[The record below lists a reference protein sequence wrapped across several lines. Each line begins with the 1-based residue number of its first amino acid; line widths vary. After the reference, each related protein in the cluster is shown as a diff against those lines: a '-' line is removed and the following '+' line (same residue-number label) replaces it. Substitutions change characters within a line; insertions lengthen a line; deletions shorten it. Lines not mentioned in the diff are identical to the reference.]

1 MLPAASQPVFA
12 RRLPSD
18 AEVKALEQ
26 RLNYNFNNT
35 WGLKLALVHPSYGEL
50 NNARL
55 TWLGDAVLGAAVSDL
70 LYQALPDATIAGLH
84 DHRMAIVRRK
94 ACAAAAR
101 KLGLDRL
108 LVVGKGYEGA
118 EPTMAMLAGERC
130 RRHCFEAVWGAIYED
145 AGFQLGPMK
154 KVYAAL
160 FPLGLLPPA
169 QLA

>member
-1 MLPAASQPVFA
+1 M
-12 RRLPSD
+12 
-18 AEVKALEQ
+18 
-26 RLNYNFNNT
+26 
-35 WGLKLALVHPSYGEL
+35 
-50 NNARL
+50 
-55 TWLGDAVLGAAVSDL
+55 LGAAVSDL

-130 RRHCFEAVWGAIYED
+130 RRHVMSWPESRACPDMSLCPAVPLLLSHLGASDGGCVLSAWTEPQ
-145 AGFQLGPMK
+145 AARGSLLE
-154 KVYAAL
+154 AAL
-160 FPLGLLPPA
+160 LRWRSAALPCQASLPLALPCRV
-169 QLA
+169 L